1 MRMQHALRLCAI
13 ILFVAF
19 QLGCNPACAAAEE
32 RVQAL
37 DQYFRLLAENRDFNG
52 NALVAE
58 NGKIVFER
66 SFGYSDLSEYRLNRK
81 DISFPIA
88 SVSKLLTATG
98 ILQLQQQGRL
108 EVTDHAVKYLPMFPY
123 PEITIRHLLSHTSGL
138 PPYNAFFDSLHQ
150 ASPDRVFTNADFL
163 PGLNAKHLPLIYP
176 PGSKGNYDNINYIVL
191 ALILEKV
198 SGEPYSVYIEK
209 HILRPAGMTH
219 TRFMPLPFQYAQ
231 LKSTDAFSFPHVY
244 PHLYSDVPLRAN
256 SIPYIVSYWRA
267 YAFSGFGDYI
277 STTHDLLKLDRAYYG
292 ETLLAKSIK
301 DAAFTPVKLNDGS
314 ESSDRFGLGWE
325 VENDQPLGK
334 IVYHS
339 GAATGLSCVLLRD
352 ITKHQT
358 VIVFDNFHSNAHEIA
373 DKALKIANGESVPRP
388 KKSIAKLYVQSL
400 LKDGSEQARHTLEE
414 LRTKTSDYVLD
425 EDEMNSLGYDL
436 IGDSNDYRLPEG
448 RHLAEAVE
456 VFRINTELFPQ
467 SWNTYDSYGE
477 ALRKAGRTEEAVAMY
492 KRSLELNAKH
502 DGARKALSDM
512 SAMH

>member
-1 MRMQHALRLCAI
+1 MCALVVFIAI
-13 ILFVAF
+13 L
-19 QLGCNPACAAAEE
+19 PALIPSCAATEE
-32 RVQAL
+32 RIRAL
-37 DQYFRLLAENRDFNG
+37 DQYFQLLAENQHFNG
-52 NALVAE
+52 NVLVAE
-58 NGKIVFER
+58 NGKILFEK
-66 SFGYSDLSEYRLNRK
+66 SFGYSDLAEHRMNRN

-98 ILQLQQQGRL
+98 ILQLQQYGHL
-108 EVTDHAVKYLPMFPY
+108 DLADPVAKYLPDFPY

-163 PGLNAKHLPLIYP
+163 PELRAKKLPLIYP

-209 HILRPAGMTH
+209 HILLPAHMTH
-219 TRFMPLPFQYAQ
+219 TRFMPLPIQYTQ
-231 LKSTDAFSFPHVY
+231 LKSTDSFSFPHIY
-244 PHLYSDVPLRAN
+244 PHLYSETPVRAN
-256 SIPYIVSYWRA
+256 SIPYVVSYWRA
-267 YAFSGFGDYI
+267 YAFNGFGDYV
-277 STTHDLLKLDRAYYG
+277 STTHDLFRLDQAYYG
-292 ETLLAKSIK
+292 DALLTKSIK

-325 VENDQPLGK
+325 VENDQPLGH

-352 ITKHQT
+352 ITRHQT
-358 VIVFDNFHSNAHEIA
+358 VIVFDNFHSNAHEVA
-373 DKALKIANGESVPRP
+373 DNALKIANGESVPRP
-388 KKSIAKLYVQSL
+388 KKSVATLYVQTL
-400 LKDGSEQARHTLEE
+400 LKDGPEQASRILEA
-414 LRTKTSDYVLD
+414 LRTKTSDYEID

-436 IGDSNDYRLPEG
+436 IGDSNVYHFPEEH
-448 RHLAEAVE
+448 HLAEAVE
-456 VFRINTELFPQ
+456 VLRMNTELFPQ
-467 SWNTYDSYGE
+467 SWNAYDSYGE

-492 KRSLELNAKH
+492 ERSLQLNAKN
-502 DGARKALSDM
+502 DGARKALSEM